1 MVDMKTFI
9 YLATI
14 ATTFLLTPGLVK
26 AQGYPYGGSST
37 TTIYVSS
44 TETTTTTTIIQ
55 STPTTSYPYN
65 NSVPNST
72 TTTYDG
78 GSYPVRSY
86 RQYRQPTVIF
96 PQQSIYPRAVQSTC
110 STSIIGSPIPSAV
123 PLDRSGQPC
132 R

>member
-1 MVDMKTFI
+1 MKNFI

-14 ATTFLLTPGLVK
+14 ATTVLLAPAAVR
-26 AQGYPYGGSST
+26 AQPYPYGGST
-37 TTIYVSS
+37 TTIYVPS

-55 STPTTSYPYN
+55 SAPTTSYPYS

-72 TTTYDG
+72 TTTYYG
-78 GSYPVRSY
+78 GSYPIGGY

-96 PQQSIYPRAVQSTC
+96 PQQNIYYPRAIQSSC

-123 PLDRSGQPC
+123 PLNSAGQPC

>member
-1 MVDMKTFI
+1 MRTFI

-14 ATTFLLTPGLVK
+14 ATTVLLAPVLVK

-37 TTIYVSS
+37 TTIYVPS

-55 STPTTSYPYN
+55 STPTTSYPSNY
-65 NSVPNST
+65 SVPNST
-72 TTTYDG
+72 TTTYSG
-78 GSYPVRSY
+78 GGYPVRGY
-86 RQYRQPTVIF
+86 RQYRQPMVIF
-96 PQQSIYPRAVQSTC
+96 PQRNIYPSATQSTC
-110 STSIIGSPIPSAV
+110 STSIIGSPIPSAI